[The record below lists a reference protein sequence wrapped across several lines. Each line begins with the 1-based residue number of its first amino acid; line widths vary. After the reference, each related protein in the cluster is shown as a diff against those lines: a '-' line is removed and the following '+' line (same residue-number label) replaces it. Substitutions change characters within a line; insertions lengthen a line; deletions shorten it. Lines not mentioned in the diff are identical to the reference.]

1 MRITAVSGT
10 LYFGENNGISAGQRW
25 QHLTT
30 HIENVIISVTM
41 ITKKALVTRR
51 AKMPIQSVFA
61 FRGIKSRGAVKNA
74 VQRNYIKTGNT
85 ERPEMYATQGQQKTA
100 YLYIQKRH
108 FVKSLS
114 CGYKMVTVIRL
125 RLTAAAAHDILGT
138 MKGAA
143 SPRRKWGR
151 LSEAGNPNLEK

>member
-30 HIENVIISVTM
+30 HIENVIISVTT
-41 ITKKALVTRR
+41 ITKGLLVTRR
-51 AKMPIQSVFA
+51 AKMPLYGVFA
-61 FRGIKSRGAVKNA
+61 FRDIKSHGAAKNA
-74 VQRNYIKTGNT
+74 LQAIYIKSGNT
-85 ERPEMYATQGQQKTA
+85 KTVKMCAVGGQQKTA

-114 CGYKMVTVIRL
+114 CGYNLVTVIRL

-151 LSEAGNPNLEK
+151 LSEAGNPHLDN